1 MYSSLLATSLT
12 IDRSKFYLKRSTEA
26 CIVCGTCPTS
36 SAVRQSEYSCVYAAV
51 FTQEPTRLT
60 LAKGAC
66 AAVIDNGALSSLLL
80 LPAAAATGITAA
92 KPDAERALLKT
103 CSEALRVL
111 KVGGVLLISSSSSST
126 ASGDS
131 THVCTQL
138 ARVFGV
144 PSSAAHY
151 KQSAANGHTGKWQS
165 MCNDLILLR
174 LSVIC

>member
-1 MYSSLLATSLT
+1 M
-12 IDRSKFYLKRSTEA
+12 
-26 CIVCGTCPTS
+26 
-36 SAVRQSEYSCVYAAV
+36 
-51 FTQEPTRLT
+51 QEPTRLT

-80 LPAAAATGITAA
+80 LPVTAATGVSAS
-92 KPDAERALLKT
+92 KPVAERALLKT

-111 KVGGVLLISSSSSST
+111 KVGGVLLISSSNST

-144 PSSAAHY
+144 SSSAVHY

-165 MCNDLILLR
+165 ICDDLILLH